1 MGKEREEQKILIIDD
16 KREHIVFLANSILK
30 PKGYDVITAMDG
42 KKGLHKA
49 LKEKPDL
56 IIMDLRMPKMDGL
69 EILAA
74 LRENQCHIP
83 VILTTFHGSESVAI
97 EAFRLGIKD
106 YIIKPYTVEDM
117 ERAIEKALG
126 EGRAEEEAQSPDGA
140 TGSPQRLAEGRRP
153 ELAEGQRPELAEGQ
167 RPELAEGLRERIKEI
182 NQQWER
188 RVSELG
194 TLHDIGRIVTSLL
207 DLEKVANRVVE
218 AAVFLTGAEEGFL
231 LLVDQETQELYVR
244 AAQGPSQK
252 EARSLRVKVDDSLSG
267 HVVITGKPIMVNSV
281 QDRKKFKLKTGALV
295 KALLH
300 VPLKLRDEVI
310 GVLSVH
316 NRTLSKAFT
325 DSDLRMLTI
334 LAGYAAVA
342 VENARLYQSMDEKA
356 QQLSQILSDQKRKIK
371 ENTDR
376 VIQFMRRIE
385 IHEQQL
391 KKSREEAE
399 QLAASAE
406 DLVERLKVQ
415 ENEAEELAERWR
427 TPSRPS

>member
-16 KREHIVFLANSILK
+16 RREHIVFLANSILK
-30 PKGYDVITAMDG
+30 PKGYDVITARDG

-49 LKEKPDL
+49 LKGKPDL

-69 EILAA
+69 EVLTA
-74 LRENQCHIP
+74 LREKQCPTP
-83 VILTTFHGSESVAI
+83 VILTTFHGSESMAI

-106 YIIKPYTVEDM
+106 YIIKPYAVEEM
-117 ERAIEKALG
+117 ERAIERALG
-126 EGRAEEEAQSPDGA
+126 EGRTEEKVQSPDGS
-140 TGSPQRLAEGRRP
+140 TDSPQRLAEG
-153 ELAEGQRPELAEGQ
+153 QRL
-167 RPELAEGLRERIKEI
+167 ELAEGLRERIKEI

-194 TLHDIGRIVTSLL
+194 TLHDIGRVVTSLL

-267 HVVITGKPIMVNSV
+267 HVVTTGRPIMVNSV
-281 QDRKKFKLKTGALV
+281 QDQKKFKLKTGVLI

-300 VPLKLRDEVI
+300 VPLKLGDEVI

-334 LAGYAAVA
+334 LASYAAVA
-342 VENARLYQSMDEKA
+342 IENAQRYQSMEEEA
-356 QQLSQILSDQKRKIK
+356 QQLSQILSDQKRKTK

-376 VIQFMRRIE
+376 VMHRIE
-385 IHEQQL
+385 IHEQRL
-391 KKSREEAE
+391 EKSREEAE
-399 QLAASAE
+399 QLAAAAE
-406 DLVERLKVQ
+406 DLVERLKAQ
-415 ENEAEELAERWR
+415 EKEAEELAEKWR
-427 TPSRPS
+427 TPS